1 MTRPED
7 PGRRGVTRDGV
18 DRDVLAGIVAL
29 AVQFILALVG
39 GGWAAIPETTDTW
52 GDPMPYSGAAMA
64 FALAFCIAGANAVR
78 LGLSLVAAAATAPAF
93 LRSLAERRRPSGA
106 ADDALERWIRLAS
119 AVVQTGLYA
128 LAALAIAGVTA
139 WLSAAGFLELA
150 WRYLLVAAV
159 VSLLTWK
166 AADVL

>member
-1 MTRPED
+1 MTLPGE
-7 PGRRGVTRDGV
+7 PGRRGANPHGV
-18 DRDVLAGIVAL
+18 DRDVLVGIVAL
-29 AVQFILALVG
+29 ALQFILALGG
-39 GGWAAIPETTDTW
+39 GGWAAIPATTDTW

-64 FALAFCIAGANAVR
+64 FALAFCIAGARTVR

-93 LRSLAERRRPSGA
+93 LRSLAERHRPPSAG
-106 ADDALERWIRLAS
+106 DDALERGIRLAS
-119 AVVQTGLYA
+119 TVVQTVLYA

-166 AADVL
+166 ATDVL

>member
-1 MTRPED
+1 MTPPEG
-7 PGRRGVTRDGV
+7 PGRRGVERAGV

-39 GGWAAIPETTDTW
+39 GGWAAIPATTDTW
-52 GDPMPYSGAAMA
+52 GDPMPYGGAAMA
-64 FALAFCIAGANAVR
+64 FALAFCIAGASAVR
-78 LGLSLVAAAATAPAF
+78 MGLSLVAAAATAPAF

-119 AVVQTGLYA
+119 AGVQTALLA
-128 LAALAIAGVTA
+128 LAGLVIAAVMA
-139 WLSAAGFLELA
+139 WLSPAGFLELA

-159 VSLLTWK
+159 LSLLVWK
-166 AADVL
+166 TQDVV

>member
-1 MTRPED
+1 MNPH
-7 PGRRGVTRDGV
+7 GV
-18 DRDVLAGIVAL
+18 DRDHLLGMGAL
-29 AVQFILALVG
+29 ALQFILALG
-39 GGWAAIPETTDTW
+39 AGGWAAIPATTATW

-64 FALAFCIAGANAVR
+64 FALAFCIAGARAVR
-78 LGLSLVAAAATAPAF
+78 MGLSLVAAAATAPAF

-106 ADDALERWIRLAS
+106 ADDALEGWIRLAS
-119 AVVQTGLYA
+119 TVVQTVLYA

-166 AADVL
+166 ATEVL